1 MADKIDICKKNYY
14 MIEFPHRKLRGLVKR
29 VSQAFLDILMT
40 SLFICLGGILSLAEM
55 AIVSSRKSKL
65 QELSDKGSV
74 GAELA
79 LKLANSP
86 SDFLATVQ
94 TGITLIGLAAG
105 AFSGVTL
112 GESLGDFLVSRFPS
126 VPPQF
131 AHLFGV
137 GVVIL
142 SVGFLT
148 ITLGELLPKRLA
160 LIKPEVIASALSR
173 PMQFLA
179 FINHPFTKLLSWTT
193 DRMLLLIGFER
204 HIREAPV
211 TEDEMRILIDE
222 ASKAGVVDAH
232 EGLIMKRAMRLGDIK
247 VGDIMTPR
255 TQVVMIDLAD
265 PIEKTIQIIISEN
278 HSYYPAYFKEMDQP
292 QGFISTKLL
301 LKRLQDKDQKIS
313 SMETCLMPD
322 ALYLPEALD
331 ALEALERFKAN
342 KVHIA
347 MVIDEYGGLAGIVSI
362 IDIMEAIV
370 GEVPGQFEDV
380 GSSVVRRLDGS
391 FLVDGLTL
399 LDNMEELTKLKHFKN
414 RDEVDVQT
422 LGGLVMHLLG
432 RIPKEADLVEWNGLK
447 LEVMDMDGNRVDKIL
462 LSKLPTDAE
471 AVSSK

>member
-1 MADKIDICKKNYY
+1 M
-14 MIEFPHRKLRGLVKR
+14 
-29 VSQAFLDILMT
+29 SQAFIDILMT
-40 SLFICLGGILSLAEM
+40 CLFICLGGILTLAEM
-55 AIVSSRKSKL
+55 SIVSSRKSKL
-65 QELSDKGSV
+65 QELAAKGSA
-74 GAELA
+74 GAARA

-112 GESLGDFLVSRFPS
+112 GESLAAFLTTRFPGIPS
-126 VPPQF
+126 QMTHF
-131 AHLFGV
+131 FGV

-160 LIKPEVIASALSR
+160 LVKSEVIASSLSR
-173 PMQFLA
+173 PIQLLA
-179 FINHPFTKLLSWTT
+179 FINHPFTKILSWTT
-193 DRMLLLIGFER
+193 DRMLRLIGFER
-204 HIREAPV
+204 HVHDAPV

-247 VGDIMTPR
+247 VQDIMTPR
-255 TQVVMIDLAD
+255 TKVVMIDLAD
-265 PIEKTIQIIISEN
+265 SPEKSIQVIISEN
-278 HSYYPAYFKEMDQP
+278 HSYYPAYFKEMDRP
-292 QGFISTKLL
+292 QGFISAKLI
-301 LKRLQDKDQKIS
+301 LKRLQNEALTMDSIAH
-313 SMETCLMPD
+313 CLMPD

-380 GSSVVRRLDGS
+380 GGSVIRRTDGTY
-391 FLVDGLTL
+391 LIDGLTL
-399 LDNMEELTKLKHFKN
+399 LDNMEELTKLSHFKN
-414 RDEVDVQT
+414 RVEEDVQT

-432 RIPKEADLVEWNGLK
+432 RIPREADVVEWNGLK

-462 LSKLPTDAE
+462 LTHPSPQGDGSVSK
-471 AVSSK
+471 

>member
-1 MADKIDICKKNYY
+1 M
-14 MIEFPHRKLRGLVKR
+14 
-29 VSQAFLDILMT
+29 SQAFLDILMT
-40 SLFICLGGILSLAEM
+40 CLFICLGGILTLAEM
-55 AIVSSRKSKL
+55 SIVSSRKSKL
-65 QELSDKGSV
+65 QELSDKGST
-74 GAELA
+74 GAARA

-112 GESLGDFLVSRFPS
+112 GENLAAFLIDRFPG
-126 VPPQF
+126 VPTQMT
-131 AHLFGV
+131 HLFGV
-137 GVVIL
+137 GIVIL

-160 LIKPEVIASALSR
+160 LVKSEVIASALAR
-173 PMQFLA
+173 PIQLLA
-179 FINHPFTKLLSWTT
+179 FINHPFTKVLSWTT
-193 DRMLLLIGFER
+193 DRMLLIIGFER
-204 HIREAPV
+204 HVQDAPV

-232 EGLIMKRAMRLGDIK
+232 EGLIMKRAMRLGDIQ
-247 VGDIMTPR
+247 VQDIMTPR
-255 TQVVMIDLAD
+255 TKVVMIDLAD
-265 PIEKTIQIIISEN
+265 PTDKSIQVIISEN
-278 HSYYPAYFKEMDQP
+278 HSYYPAFYKEMDRP
-292 QGFISTKLL
+292 QGFISTKLI
-301 LKRLQDKDQKIS
+301 LKKIQNAADVEES
-313 SMETCLMPD
+313 IENCLMPD
-322 ALYLPEALD
+322 TLYLPEALD

-380 GSSVVRRLDGS
+380 GGSVIRRLDGS
-391 FLVDGLTL
+391 YLIDGLTL

-414 RDEVDVQT
+414 RVEEDIQT

-432 RIPKEADLVEWNGLK
+432 RIPKEADIVDWNGLK

-462 LSKLPTDAE
+462 LTTPVSGNEPSPSK
-471 AVSSK
+471 

>member
-1 MADKIDICKKNYY
+1 M
-14 MIEFPHRKLRGLVKR
+14 
-29 VSQAFLDILMT
+29 SQAFLDILMT
-40 SLFICLGGILSLAEM
+40 CLFICLGGILTLAEM
-55 AIVSSRKSKL
+55 SIVSSRKSKL
-65 QELSDKGSV
+65 QELSDKGSI
-74 GAELA
+74 GAARA

-112 GESLGDFLVSRFPS
+112 GESLAAFLIARFPGIPS
-126 VPPQF
+126 QMMHF
-131 AHLFGV
+131 FGV
-137 GVVIL
+137 GIVIL

-160 LIKPEVIASALSR
+160 LVKSEVIASALSR
-173 PMQFLA
+173 PIQLLA
-179 FINHPFTKLLSWTT
+179 FINHPFTKVLSWTT

-204 HIREAPV
+204 HVQDAPV

-232 EGLIMKRAMRLGDIK
+232 EGLIMKRAMRLGDIQ
-247 VGDIMTPR
+247 VQDIMTPR
-255 TQVVMIDLAD
+255 TKVVMIDLAD
-265 PIEKTIQIIISEN
+265 PAEKSIQVIISEN
-278 HSYYPAYFKEMDQP
+278 HSYYPAFFKEMDRP
-292 QGFISTKLL
+292 QGFISSKLI
-301 LKRLQDKDQKIS
+301 LKKIKNTAVVDHS
-313 SMETCLMPD
+313 IEDCLMPD
-322 ALYLPEALD
+322 TLYLPEALD

-380 GSSVVRRLDGS
+380 GASVIRRLDGS
-391 FLVDGLTL
+391 YLIDGLTL

-414 RDEVDVQT
+414 RAEEDIQT

-432 RIPKEADLVEWNGLK
+432 RIPKEADIVDWNGLK
-447 LEVMDMDGNRVDKIL
+447 LEVLDMDGNRVDKIL
-462 LSKLPTDAE
+462 LTIATSGNETPTT
-471 AVSSK
+471 